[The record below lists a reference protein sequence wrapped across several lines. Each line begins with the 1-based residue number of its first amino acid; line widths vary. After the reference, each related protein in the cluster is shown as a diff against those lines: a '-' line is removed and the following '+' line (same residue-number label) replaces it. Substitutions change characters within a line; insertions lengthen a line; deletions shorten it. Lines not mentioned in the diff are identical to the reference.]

1 MAVTG
6 LIFTKI
12 VFVR

>member
-1 MAVTG
+1 F

-12 VFVR
+12 WLINS

>member
-1 MAVTG
+1 MDIK

-12 VFVR
+12 SI